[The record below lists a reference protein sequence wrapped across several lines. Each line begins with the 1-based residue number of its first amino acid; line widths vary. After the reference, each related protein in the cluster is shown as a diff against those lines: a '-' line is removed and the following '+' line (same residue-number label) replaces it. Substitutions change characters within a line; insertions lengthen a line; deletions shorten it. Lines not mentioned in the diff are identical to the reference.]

1 MMNPFIGIEIGM
13 RRLEV
18 GEMDEK
24 WVDDPAEKLTLD
36 QLLTGYTINGAK
48 QCSWENITGS
58 IEVGKS
64 ADMVVLDKNLYE
76 IPVETIHETEPL
88 ITVFRGEEVYKR

>member
-1 MMNPFIGIEIGM
+1 M
-13 RRLEV
+13 

-24 WVDDPAEKLTLD
+24 WVDDAAEKLTLD

-48 QCSWENITGS
+48 QCSWENVTGS

-76 IPVETIHETEPL
+76 IPAETIHEVEPL
-88 ITVFRGEEVYKR
+88 ITVFMGKEVYTA